1 VDRQTLKRKSSGG
14 ALVFIGFMLSPLS
27 WWNDAFVN
35 LPLALAFAWVIAL
48 FYKPAF
54 APAVVLGY
62 WITNVLGFVLM
73 HKGGAKIVTETD
85 APITRRTLLRDL
97 IISLLYTLL
106 IVALIKL
113 KVLQPL
119 SDYFGKK

>member
-1 VDRQTLKRKSSGG
+1 M
-14 ALVFIGFMLSPLS
+14 FIGFMLSPLS

-35 LPLALAFAWVIAL
+35 LPLALAFGWTIAL
-48 FYKPAF
+48 LYKPAF
-54 APAVVLGY
+54 APGVVLGY

-73 HKGGAKIVTETD
+73 HKGGAKIVSETD
-85 APITRRTLLRDL
+85 APYTRRALIRDL

-106 IVALIKL
+106 IVALIKF